1 MADISENL
9 KIARKAAGMRQEDAA
24 NAVGMLRVTLSQ
36 IESGKRKVSSDEL
49 LQFAKL
55 YDVDPDALL
64 EYEKDGSGEA
74 IKRFKDY
81 SELLLLQEKF
91 IKLNEGDR
99 EEILEIIDLKLRRYA
114 KYESEV

>member
-49 LQFAKL
+49 VQFAKL
-55 YDVDPDALL
+55 YHVDPDALL

-74 IKRFKDY
+74 VKRFKDY
-81 SELLLLQEKF
+81 SELLSLQEKF

-114 KYESEV
+114 K